1 MFSGQSSCLKN
12 NHLNPARAVSSAVAT
27 TVVVGLIAVAIV
39 AGALYTF
46 SIPGTPSNS
55 TSVSTSSTRTTS
67 NATSSSCIQT
77 TRSTGSNHSQ
87 GGSVVFSVEKPI
99 WAGNVPYALTY
110 DPQNQML
117 YIANNPNGGMINDS
131 NSVTVV
137 DIVTYN
143 VVNTIFG
150 FAASPWDIAYSP
162 FTNNVYVTDYASDM
176 VSVVNTTTNMIA
188 ENITVAGHPTGI
200 IYDSSSHMMYAAI
213 ASSGTVVGINSSN
226 QIFSNITVGG
236 YPVGL
241 VYDSQN
247 NNIYVA
253 NNANDSLDVI
263 SGSTLQQIAR
273 IPGEGNYQ
281 GGSPSA
287 GLPYAIA
294 YDPNN
299 NLVYFTNNDSNRISV
314 IDTST
319 NSIIQNVTV
328 GQFPSG
334 ITYDPS
340 TKEIL
345 VTNWGS
351 GSVSVID
358 DSTNGVVANITKVGL
373 HPFGIAYDSYD
384 DHVFVTDQSSIN
396 VYPVVINATSLTYS
410 STTASSS
417 TAVIT
422 STCSSSP
429 YS

>member
-12 NHLNPARAVSSAVAT
+12 NHLNPGRAVSSAVAT

-46 SIPGTPSNS
+46 SIPGTPGNS
-55 TSVSTSSTRTTS
+55 TSVWTTSARTTS
-67 NATSSSCIQT
+67 NATSSTCIQT
-77 TRSTGSNHSQ
+77 TGSKSSQ
-87 GGSVVFSVEKPI
+87 SVSAAFSVEKPI
-99 WAGNVPYALTY
+99 WAGNVPYSLTY
-110 DPQNQML
+110 DSQNQML

-131 NSVTVV
+131 NSVTMV

-143 VVNTIFG
+143 VVSTIFG

-162 FTNNVYVTDYASDM
+162 FTDNVYVTDYASNM
-176 VSVVNTTTNMIA
+176 VSVVNTTTNRIA
-188 ENITVAGHPTGI
+188 DNITVPGHPTGI
-200 IYDSSSHMMYAAI
+200 IYDSSTHVMYAAI
-213 ASSGTVVGINSSN
+213 ASSGTVVGINSTN
-226 QIFSNITVGG
+226 QIFANIMVGG

-241 VYDSQN
+241 AYDSQN

-253 NNANDSLDVI
+253 NNANDSIDVI
-263 SGSTLQQIAR
+263 SGSTLQIVGL

-287 GLPYAIA
+287 GLPYAIV

-299 NLVYFTNNDSNRISV
+299 NFVYFTNNDSNRISV

-319 NSIIQNVTV
+319 NRIIQNVTV

-334 ITYDPS
+334 IAYDPS

-358 DSTNGVVANITKVGL
+358 DSTNGVVANITKVGS

-384 DHVFVTDQSSIN
+384 DHIFVTDQSSIN
-396 VYPVVINATSLTYS
+396 VYPVVINVTSPTSLS
-410 STTASSS
+410 KTASSS
-417 TAVIT
+417 TSVFT
-422 STCSSSP
+422 STCGSSP